1 MPEPTR
7 DNSLNVPLDPSLVSP
22 KSVAFTSGLQRYAIT
37 FSGYVLTLRGI
48 EISEITH
55 ELTGRRSLPSVL
67 IEFNQDSILQLL
79 LDMSAFGLLL
89 DMSPRI

>member
-1 MPEPTR
+1 M
-7 DNSLNVPLDPSLVSP
+7 SP
-22 KSVAFTSGLQRYAIT
+22 RSRVIF
-37 FSGYVLTLRGI
+37 LTLRGI

-79 LDMSAFGLLL
+79 LDMSTFGLLL